1 MELLDEFGYQF
12 FRFKGLGVSC
22 NGLLLLKANLLP
34 VVSIEHGKYEDEVKV
49 SWLLLDDKDESFRR
63 DSFAPLSLL
72 CDSPESG
79 EFPESFMISRLNVKC
94 N

>member
-1 MELLDEFGYQF
+1 LELLDEFGYQLI
-12 FRFKGLGVSC
+12 RFKGLGVSC
-22 NGLLLLKANLLP
+22 NGLLLLQANLLP
-34 VVSIEHGKYEDEVKV
+34 VVPIEHGKYEDEVKV

>member
-1 MELLDEFGYQF
+1 MDLLDEFGYQF
-12 FRFKGLGVSC
+12 FWFRGLGVSC
-22 NGLLLLKANLLP
+22 NGLLLLLANLLP
-34 VVSIEHGKYEDEVKV
+34 IVSIEHGKYEDEVKF

-72 CDSPESG
+72 CDSSESG
-79 EFPESFMISRLNVKC
+79 EFSESFMISRLNVKC